1 MRVLVATDALA
12 GLSSLGAGRLIGSGW
27 PAGAVTVLPVGAA
40 GAGFV
45 EAFADLHGLTT
56 RIDADGPW
64 AATVATSDTVAAVQV
79 SGPPGS
85 DPIAYEASSRPL
97 GSAVARLLVDQ
108 RPRRLY
114 LDLAGLATHDGGA
127 GLLGA
132 LGATADQSL
141 DAGVRGLSGVTM
153 VDLQPVRAAL
163 AGIELIGVVPADQR
177 GQPLLGLRGITSLAG
192 RAAGVDTAVLLET
205 DSALAAF

>member
-27 PAGAVTVLPVGAA
+27 PVGAVTVLPVGAA

-56 RIDADGPW
+56 RIEADGRW
-64 AATVATSDTVAAVQV
+64 VTTDAASDTVAAVQV

-85 DPIAYEASSRPL
+85 GPIPYEDSSQRL
-97 GSAVARLLVDQ
+97 GSAVARLLVDR
-108 RPRRLY
+108 RPARLY

-132 LGATADQSL
+132 LG
-141 DAGVRGLSGVTM
+141 
-153 VDLQPVRAAL
+153 
-163 AGIELIGVVPADQR
+163 
-177 GQPLLGLRGITSLAG
+177 
-192 RAAGVDTAVLLET
+192 
-205 DSALAAF
+205 